1 MPVIPAKAGTP
12 TGEKRGAG
20 PARGHGFRGD
30 DGVTT
35 RFGAGK
41 ESFGANRGASDGR
54 RAVDKS
60 ASGLV
65 PAGGVTVLNILI
77 VEDDSLLAETVKSLV
92 ELNPRFRVTALA
104 NDLASATD
112 AVETQRPDLA
122 LVDLQL
128 ANGSSGYAV
137 AARLH
142 DSGIACL
149 FTTARAPGF
158 AVRDLAIGCL
168 EKPYREEDLVRALTE
183 AEDILKGRRKLVL
196 RQRLPEP
203 LEIYGEEEA
212 AGEDLFVLRPGG
224 RTSWLAKLKKLV
236 RRPSSFRS
244 AAA

>member
-1 MPVIPAKAGTP
+1 M
-12 TGEKRGAG
+12 
-20 PARGHGFRGD
+20 
-30 DGVTT
+30 
-35 RFGAGK
+35 
-41 ESFGANRGASDGR
+41 
-54 RAVDKS
+54 
-60 ASGLV
+60 
-65 PAGGVTVLNILI
+65 LNILI

-92 ELNPRFRVTALA
+92 ELNPRFRVTSLA
-104 NDLASATD
+104 NDLASAVE

-142 DSGIACL
+142 DFGIACL

-168 EKPYREEDLVRALTE
+168 QKPYREEDLVRALSE

-203 LEIYGEEEA
+203 LELYGESDPQPGNPA
-212 AGEDLFVLRPGG
+212 FTLKPGG
-224 RTSWLAKLKKLV
+224 RTSWVAKLKKLV

-244 AAA
+244 AAPVA

>member
-1 MPVIPAKAGTP
+1 M
-12 TGEKRGAG
+12 
-20 PARGHGFRGD
+20 
-30 DGVTT
+30 
-35 RFGAGK
+35 
-41 ESFGANRGASDGR
+41 
-54 RAVDKS
+54 
-60 ASGLV
+60 
-65 PAGGVTVLNILI
+65 LNILI
-77 VEDDSLLAETVKSLV
+77 VEDDPLLAETVKSLV

-104 NDLASATD
+104 NDLASTVE
-112 AVETQRPDLA
+112 AVEAQRPDLA

-168 EKPYREEDLVRALTE
+168 QKPYREEDLVRALTE
-183 AEDILKGRRKLVL
+183 AEDILKGRQKLVL

-203 LEIYGEEEA
+203 LEIYGD
-212 AGEDLFVLRPGG
+212 EDEPDEPAFTLAVSR

-244 AAA
+244 AAPVA

>member
-1 MPVIPAKAGTP
+1 MYGDSRHS
-12 TGEKRGAG
+12 GEGRVKPGMTRLE
-20 PARGHGFRGD
+20 RGD
-30 DGVTT
+30 TLGNATPT
-35 RFGAGK
+35 RFGARK
-41 ESFGANRGASDGR
+41 ESFDANNLANHGLGS
-54 RAVDKS
+54 VDKS

-65 PAGGVTVLNILI
+65 PVGGVKVLNILI
-77 VEDDSLLAETVKSLV
+77 VEDDPLLAETVKSLV

-104 NDLASATD
+104 TDLSSAME

-137 AARLH
+137 AGRLH

-168 EKPYREEDLVRALTE
+168 QKPYREEDLVRALSE
-183 AEDILKGRRKLVL
+183 AEDILKGRKKLVL
-196 RQRLPEP
+196 RRRLPEP
-203 LEIYGEEEA
+203 LEIYGEEDETAEA
-212 AGEDLFVLRPGG
+212 PFVLQAGG

>member
-1 MPVIPAKAGTP
+1 
-12 TGEKRGAG
+12 
-20 PARGHGFRGD
+20 
-30 DGVTT
+30 
-35 RFGAGK
+35 
-41 ESFGANRGASDGR
+41 
-54 RAVDKS
+54 
-60 ASGLV
+60 
-65 PAGGVTVLNILI
+65 VTVLNILI
-77 VEDDSLLAETVKSLV
+77 VEDDPLLAETVKSLV

-104 NDLASATD
+104 DDLASAV
-112 AVETQRPDLA
+112 AAIEAQKPDLA

-142 DSGIACL
+142 DAGIACL

-168 EKPYREEDLVRALTE
+168 QKPYREEDLVRALSE

-203 LEIYGEEEA
+203 LEIYGEAEEA
-212 AGEDLFVLRPGG
+212 DEPAFALQLGG
-224 RTSWLAKLKKLV
+224 RTSWTAKLKKLV

-244 AAA
+244 AAPVA